1 MNNSIITPVGVR
13 RERATTIALTLL
25 RVGVGLIMAI
35 HGFAKLM
42 DVTGTAESFAH
53 IGIPAPQVLV
63 YFAIAGELLGGLGLM
78 LGLLA
83 RLAALGPV
91 CTMLVAILSV
101 HLGHGL
107 LAKNGGFEYPLVLL
121 LVSGFFALNGPG
133 RLSLDALL
141 AKRAARAHR
150 ARAWSRRRAL
160 VL

>member
-1 MNNSIITPVGVR
+1 MNNSIITPVSVR
-13 RERATTIALTLL
+13 RERATTIALTVL
-25 RVGVGLIMAI
+25 RVGVGLILTV
-35 HGFAKLM
+35 HGFAKLT
-42 DVTGTAESFAH
+42 DVPGTAESFAQL
-53 IGIPAPQVLV
+53 GLPAPQLLV
-63 YFAIAGELLGGLGLM
+63 YLAIAGELLGGLGLM

-91 CTMLVAILSV
+91 CTMLVAILTV
-101 HLGHGL
+101 HLKHGL
-107 LAKNGGFEYPLVLL
+107 LAKNGGFEYPLLLL
-121 LVSGFFALNGPG
+121 LVSIFFALNGPG